1 MGSLNGFLEHM
12 DWFQLFLLLIGA
24 VACLFC
30 ITFHELAHGFAAYQL
45 GDPTAKVNGR
55 LTLNPISHIDWIG
68 LMLLLTVRV
77 GWAKPV
83 PVDMRNF
90 RHPKR
95 DMAITALA
103 GPAANFLLAT
113 AALGVASLIYHF
125 APQGTAAA
133 YAIYFFLYMA
143 VLSVG
148 LGVFNQVPI
157 PPLDGSKILFALLP
171 DRIYYQYLRYERF
184 FILAVVLLAWMGVF
198 SVPLSFCMEGIV
210 RGLCAVTAF
219 PFQLAQ
225 HAGRLAGEPPVRR
238 GRRHYL
244 FFGGDLLIRIL
255 PHIGQGPLDTGTVQT
270 VDHVFHRDVTGQAP
284 QLRLPAAFEPQMAE
298 YTVEYHMQIQP
309 VEILRVLLVKLQQAL
324 RLVIQGLT
332 VGGKHPA
339 ALVRGGREGR
349 EGHIQ
354 KAEVQIQPAAHH
366 GQHLAAHA
374 RLPLLMGLRPLGAE
388 FLARV
393 HKFFLWQ
400 PDSPP

>member
-1 MGSLNGFLEHM
+1 
-12 DWFQLFLLLIGA
+12 
-24 VACLFC
+24 
-30 ITFHELAHGFAAYQL
+30 
-45 GDPTAKVNGR
+45 
-55 LTLNPISHIDWIG
+55 
-68 LMLLLTVRV
+68 MLLLTVRV

-125 APQGTAAA
+125 APQGTVAA

-148 LGVFNQVPI
+148 LGIFNLVPI

-219 PFQLAQ
+219 
-225 HAGRLAGEPPVRR
+225 RSSWRSTISSE
-238 GRRHYL
+238 RHW
-244 FFGGDLLIRIL
+244 GN
-255 PHIGQGPLDTGTVQT
+255 
-270 VDHVFHRDVTGQAP
+270 
-284 QLRLPAAFEPQMAE
+284 
-298 YTVEYHMQIQP
+298 
-309 VEILRVLLVKLQQAL
+309 AL
-324 RLVIQGLT
+324 
-332 VGGKHPA
+332 
-339 ALVRGGREGR
+339 
-349 EGHIQ
+349 
-354 KAEVQIQPAAHH
+354 
-366 GQHLAAHA
+366 
-374 RLPLLMGLRPLGAE
+374 
-388 FLARV
+388 
-393 HKFFLWQ
+393 
-400 PDSPP
+400 DSPIYHLEGWSRPKQRTWRTLSAPWT

>member
-125 APQGTAAA
+125 APQGTVAA

-148 LGVFNQVPI
+148 LGIFNLVPI

-171 DRIYYQYLRYERF
+171 DRAYYTILRYEKYVMGVL
-184 FILAVVLLAWMGVF
+184 IVLVLLGAF
-198 SVPLSFCMEGIV
+198 DRPLSFLMLHVLQGF
-210 RGLCAVTAF
+210 CAVTGMPMGALLVF
-219 PFQLAQ
+219 QDAASIFQL
-225 HAGRLAGEPPVRR
+225 
-238 GRRHYL
+238 
-244 FFGGDLLIRIL
+244 F
-255 PHIGQGPLDTGTVQT
+255 
-270 VDHVFHRDVTGQAP
+270 
-284 QLRLPAAFEPQMAE
+284 
-298 YTVEYHMQIQP
+298 
-309 VEILRVLLVKLQQAL
+309 
-324 RLVIQGLT
+324 
-332 VGGKHPA
+332 
-339 ALVRGGREGR
+339 
-349 EGHIQ
+349 
-354 KAEVQIQPAAHH
+354 
-366 GQHLAAHA
+366 
-374 RLPLLMGLRPLGAE
+374 
-388 FLARV
+388 
-393 HKFFLWQ
+393 
-400 PDSPP
+400 